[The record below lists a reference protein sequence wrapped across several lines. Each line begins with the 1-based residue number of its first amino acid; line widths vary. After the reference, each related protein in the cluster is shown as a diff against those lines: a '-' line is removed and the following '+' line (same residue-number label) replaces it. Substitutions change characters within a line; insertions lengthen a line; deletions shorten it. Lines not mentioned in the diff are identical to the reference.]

1 MAFSKETKSNRLLQ
15 SRRFTQDA
23 LGDAQEAFTRVL
35 DLNAS
40 EIYSQQN
47 LIPTSSLPYSGSSQN
62 GETVIVDGEEVLKFW
77 YRHRLTPSDTRNAG
91 ESSYNT
97 WFFLDPTSSAE
108 FSNGVNPGVLS
119 SKQQGSFISPKYA
132 PTLGGNAEDS
142 TPGYQ
147 VKLTR
152 AGTIVDPASYTFDYK
167 TGVLQFNAQSGYTSI
182 STDIR
187 LTAYQYTG
195 KTLASDATTGYS
207 GSFSGSFE
215 GSADLN
221 SLTVTGDSNLT
232 GNTDRTGTLVQD
244 GNLTL
249 TGSFNQDGNISQI
262 GDATLTGNTDR
273 TGTLIQNGN
282 LTLTGSLNQDG
293 NINQIGDATL
303 TGNTDRTG
311 TLTQNGNL
319 TLTGSFNQNG
329 NINQIGDAT
338 LTGNTDRTGTLIQD
352 GNLTLTGSFNHSGSY
367 NLIGDINQTGSVF
380 QSGSLDVNGPIFSQ
394 GTNVIDNAVALAIAL
409 G

>member
-1 MAFSKETKSNRLLQ
+1 MATFSKEIKSNRLLQ
-15 SRRFTQDA
+15 SKRYTRASADS
-23 LGDAQEAFTRVL
+23 QEAFTRVI

-40 EIYSQQN
+40 EIYSQES
-47 LIPTSSLPYSGSSQN
+47 LLPTSSLPYSGSSQN
-62 GETVIVDGEEVLKFW
+62 GSFLTGTDGSTTIAEYY
-77 YRHRLTPSDTRNAG
+77 YRLRLTPDNVGNGSYFALATPLSNIDPQTVQSDQIVDWLSNK
-91 ESSYNT
+91 Y
-97 WFFLDPTSSAE
+97 LDPAIAAT
-108 FSNGVNPGVLS
+108 
-119 SKQQGSFISPKYA
+119 
-132 PTLGGNAEDS
+132 TNAESTPVGYTVQVTNGS
-142 TPGYQ
+142 TPGGAIAVSPNDYQ
-147 VKLTR
+147 
-152 AGTIVDPASYTFDYK
+152 FDYK
-167 TGVLQFNAQSGYTSI
+167 SGVLQFLATPPSNNIYLSGYV
-182 STDIR
+182 
-187 LTAYQYTG
+187 YQG
-195 KTLASDATTGYS
+195 RTLASDAVSGYS

-319 TLTGSFNQNG
+319 TLTGSFNQDG